1 MDEIL
6 PSWQTPSSSS
16 CDKIIKIIKKNELIS
31 TISLKS
37 SKYLIF
43 GRKKDLCDVI
53 LDHQSI
59 SRQHC
64 VLFFDQTNKI
74 YLIDLKSSHGTF
86 VNQKQIPSNEIIE
99 LNENDMIQFGQS
111 TREYI
116 LSSDPSAPSPSH
128 LSRTSKPLV
137 PLFHENPPNSEGAE
151 EISSTPMPPS
161 PQPPQPPQD
170 SSSSSSYPNLL
181 SKEEERRLRQ
191 QEIAAYALEM
201 SSTVPIFQSTKTAL
215 TKADLASLAQV
226 GYIPCPFLPLRSL
239 SLSLE

>member
-1 MDEIL
+1 MDQIL
-6 PSWQTPSSSS
+6 PPWQTSSSSS
-16 CDKIIKIIKKNELIS
+16 CDKLLQIMKKKELIS

-43 GRKKDLCDVI
+43 GRKKDLCDVV

-64 VLFFDQTNKI
+64 VLFFDQHDKV

-86 VNQKQIPSNEIIE
+86 INQQKIPSNEIVA
-99 LNENDMIQFGQS
+99 LNENDKIQFGQS

-116 LSSDPSAPSPSH
+116 LSSSTSSSSPLPAST
-128 LSRTSKPLV
+128 SEKSKPLV
-137 PLFHENPPNSEGAE
+137 PLFHENEHHRNGTQS
-151 EISSTPMPPS
+151 ISSPIQPS
-161 PQPPQPPQD
+161 PHQPLPRPQED
-170 SSSSSSYPNLL
+170 SSSSSNLL
-181 SKEEERRLRQ
+181 TKEEERRLRQ

-201 SSTVPIFQSTKTAL
+201 SSTVPIFQSTKSSL

-226 GYIPCPFLPLRSL
+226 LLL
-239 SLSLE
+239 SLAPRRVSHRVP